1 MWVFDPF
8 TGTLKFVPMVPESTT
23 GQVNGTLDFGNVTSD
38 ISLDTGTWDPNAGT
52 IDSGDRII

>member
-1 MWVFDPF
+1 MWVYDPF
-8 TGTLKFVPMVPESTT
+8 TGSFKFVPMPQETT
-23 GQVNGTLDFGNVTSD
+23 SGQVNGALDLGTSGSD